1 MLGNNVIKNYI
12 YIYIY
17 IALILFSLMMGQ
29 SEPKHAR
36 K

>member
-1 MLGNNVIKNYI
+1 MLGNNVIKN
-12 YIYIY
+12 YIY